1 MGAVTFP
8 LFCCHASKKW
18 QFGGLSG
25 DASDLCAPCNS
36 YASYPSLMLLILG
49 QVLCFLS
56 KAYASYTIL
65 MYMSSYEYEICRPFS
80 VPDNIIL

>member
-1 MGAVTFP
+1 MELCVVPRGTLPWREPYLAGT
-8 LFCCHASKKW
+8 LF
-18 QFGGLSG
+18 GI
-25 DASDLCAPCNS
+25 DLCAPCKS

-49 QVLCFLS
+49 QALCFLS

-65 MYMSSYEYEICRPFS
+65 MYMPSYEYEICRPFS